1 MDCSTPGF
9 SVLHHLPELA
19 QIMSIES
26 VMPSNHLILCH
37 PLLLLPSIFPSIR
50 VFSDESALCIRW
62 PKNWSFSISPSNEY
76 SGLISFRMDWLD
88 LSKVKERTK
97 WSLTPCQSRT
107 QWSYQLTRN
116 LCCSKPVPWGSLFS
130 SRVSAER
137 GAGEEKARPR
147 WAAEPHPRAE
157 RTWRDHGKSG
167 QHDAEIR
174 RLLWRPPSGDSPSG
188 DPHSGDPPSG
198 DPPSGDPPLGPC
210 RPLSEQVVRQPRTPL
225 AESPPVTLC
234 CRANR
239 QRRSSLLPSKEA
251 FEAWELGVV
260 AGSLPLM
267 RQ

>member
-1 MDCSTPGF
+1 
-9 SVLHHLPELA
+9 
-19 QIMSIES
+19 
-26 VMPSNHLILCH
+26 
-37 PLLLLPSIFPSIR
+37 
-50 VFSDESALCIRW
+50 
-62 PKNWSFSISPSNEY
+62 
-76 SGLISFRMDWLD
+76 MDWLD

-198 DPPSGDPPLGPC
+198 DPPLRTCPLETPLWGPALWRPPLW
-210 RPLSEQVVRQPRTPL
+210 RPASGALQASLWASGQAAQDPTGWVPSSDFVLQGKQ
-225 AESPPVTLC
+225 AEEIKPVALQGGLRGVGARGGGWLVATH
-234 CRANR
+234 ATMNR
-239 QRRSSLLPSKEA
+239 PGGGAVLLVTTNRLYQFPWWIS
-251 FEAWELGVV
+251 W
-260 AGSLPLM
+260 
-267 RQ
+267 